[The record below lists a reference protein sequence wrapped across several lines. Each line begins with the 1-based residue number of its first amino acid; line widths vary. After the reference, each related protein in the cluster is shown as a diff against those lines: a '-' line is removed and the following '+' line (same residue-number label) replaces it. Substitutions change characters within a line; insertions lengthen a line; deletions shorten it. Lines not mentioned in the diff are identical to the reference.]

1 MLVPLSMGLSGVLVD
16 NFSVASLFAFSGIV
30 VAVLGFAMALSRNIK
45 LLYAQGEMAEAEAV
59 AEL

>member
-1 MLVPLSMGLSGVLVD
+1 
-16 NFSVASLFAFSGIV
+16 LFAFSGIV